1 MKAKDCVEDF
11 DYHLPPGQIAQ
22 RPAPERTEARLLVA
36 NRKGDDLSHTRYAAL
51 PELVRGDELFVLND
65 TRVVPARL
73 LGHKSTGGRVELLV
87 MGPAGPG
94 LVRAMGRASKPIR
107 EGTRVD
113 VAGHELTV
121 REVLG
126 DGVYLVALPSA
137 GLPAEGREKDDAD
150 HHSSLWAFLN
160 AHGEVPL
167 PPYITRE
174 AGPDADDVA
183 RYQTVFAER
192 PGSVA
197 APTAG
202 LHFTPGLLDALR
214 ARGCE
219 TATVTL
225 HVGPGT
231 FLPVRGDSLADHRM
245 HAERYEVSEATCAA
259 IHKARASGRPVVAVG
274 TTVTRTLEGIV
285 AAHGELV
292 PGGGET
298 SVFIRPGWR
307 FGVVDELLT
316 NFHLPRSTL
325 LMLVSA
331 FMGRERA
338 LGAYAE
344 AIEAGYRF
352 YSYGDGMWIL

>member
-1 MKAKDCVEDF
+1 MSRDRHDRVEDF
-11 DYHLPPGQIAQ
+11 DYELPPELIAQ
-22 RPAPERTEARLLVA
+22 RPAAERADARLLIA
-36 NRKGDDLSHTRYAAL
+36 NRSDGALSQSRYADL
-51 PELVRGDELFVLND
+51 PELVRGDELIVLND

-73 LGHKSTGGRVELLV
+73 LGHKSTGGKVELLV

-107 EGTRVD
+107 EGTRVE
-113 VAGHELTV
+113 VGGHELTV
-121 REVLG
+121 REVCG
-126 DGVYLVALPSA
+126 DGVYAVALPESA
-137 GLPAEGREKDDAD
+137 GE
-150 HHSSLWAFLN
+150 LWSFLE

-167 PPYITRE
+167 PPYITR
-174 AGPDADDVA
+174 ADGPDAEDVT
-183 RYQTVFAER
+183 RYQTVFAAHR
-192 PGSVA
+192 GSVA

-202 LHFTPGLLDALR
+202 LHFTPALLDALR

-231 FLPVRGDSLADHRM
+231 FLPVRGDSVAGHRM
-245 HAERYEVSEATCAA
+245 HSERYAVSEATCAA
-259 IHKARASGRPVVAVG
+259 VRSARAEGRPVLAVG
-274 TTVTRTLEGIV
+274 TTVVRTLEGVV

-292 PGGGET
+292 PGEGET

-307 FGVVDELLT
+307 FEVVDQLLT

-331 FMGRERA
+331 LLGRERT
-338 LGAYAE
+338 LRAYAG
-344 AIEAGYRF
+344 AVVAGYRF
-352 YSYGDGMWIL
+352 YSYGDGMWVR